1 MEAKLNAPPERDD
14 VAFLA
19 PDPPPWAARGLGY
32 LILFLFA
39 AALAGAIAIRVPET
53 VSCAFT
59 LEPVEG
65 TDPIRASCDGFVVA
79 VHVAEAQTVAKDEP
93 LFAVR
98 SPHTGERSVELSSL
112 EIQLAGARES
122 LVNAR
127 QRFARLDLADEAEAA
142 RLRARSN
149 SLVRRIEATKK
160 LHTVEEETERA
171 SVAIGEKEIES
182 LERELKYRQK
192 VQVVTKQLATQGAR
206 LAESKAL
213 SNLEHLRIQLEADRG
228 LVDAQQT
235 DRDLTSARLRRDRLT
250 MQHTARR
257 AERALALDQLETE
270 QRDTDALL
278 GKLGHQRNAAA
289 REFAEQERSLKELI
303 DRCGIRIASLRDE
316 LDRSRGSHVAVVAP
330 YQGSVLRL
338 RVRAPGT
345 FVRTGD
351 VLCELAGPCERLQAD
366 LQIPQMGAGRVAAQ
380 QGVKLLYDAFPYQR
394 FGVRNGTVRWVS
406 PAGVDTFRALVDV
419 EDESVHVDGR
429 DSRLVPGMGGRAD
442 VVVGHR
448 SLISYAFEPL
458 RQLRENLTDAPRA
471 KPVERGTPARS
482 GRTTA
487 AGEGGN

>member
-142 RLRARSN
+142 RLHARSN

-160 LHTVEEETERA
+160 LHTVEEETERG
-171 SVAIGEKEIES
+171 SVAIGVNEIES

-213 SNLEHLRIQLEADRG
+213 SNLEQLRIQLEADRG

-250 MQHTARR
+250 AQHAARR
-257 AERALALDQLETE
+257 AERSLALDQLETE
-270 QRDTDALL
+270 QRDADALL

-316 LDRSRGSHVAVVAP
+316 LDRSR
-330 YQGSVLRL
+330 
-338 RVRAPGT
+338 GT

-442 VVVGHR
+442 VVVGRR

-458 RQLRENLTDAPRA
+458 RQLRENLADAPQAR
-471 KPVERGTPARS
+471 PVERGTPAGS
-482 GRTTA
+482 GRNTA
-487 AGEGGN
+487 ASEGGN